1 MNNGRLVIVD
11 GVRTPFSKMGT
22 TLAGLG
28 ADELGRITISSLLAR
43 TGLDPGMVDEVILG
57 CVGQPAD
64 VANVTR
70 VIALRAGIPEHVP
83 AITVH
88 RNCASGFES
97 VTVAHQKMCA
107 GKGEI
112 FIVGGTE
119 SMSQY
124 PLIYNNQAVKK
135 YARLAK
141 AKTLMQKLSVA
152 SSFRPSDFAPKIALL
167 LGLKDP
173 YSGMG
178 MGHIAELMAREANIS
193 REEQD
198 QFALDSHLKTIAA
211 FDKLA
216 DEIVPVYVPPKFETV
231 MVQDNGPREN
241 QTREALA
248 KLRPVFEKPTGTVTA
263 GNSSQVTDG
272 AVALLVMSE
281 AKAEELGMEPLG
293 VLTGYSYAACDP
305 ARMGLGP
312 VYAIARA
319 EKEVG
324 LGIDD
329 ADLIEINEAFAAQV
343 LACLARAKDPEWT
356 RQELQRDNPV
366 GEIDTEKLNVNGG
379 AIAIGH
385 PVAAS
390 GSRLVLSGLKEL
402 QRRNAKRALLTACV
416 GGGQGAAI
424 WVERP

>member
-1 MNNGRLVIVD
+1 MNTGKLVIVD

-22 TLAGLG
+22 TLARLG
-28 ADELGRITISSLLAR
+28 ADELGRIAVSNLLTK
-43 TGLDPGMVDEVILG
+43 TGFDPNLIDEVILG

-97 VTVAHQKMCA
+97 VTVAHQKMSA
-107 GKGEI
+107 GKGEV

-124 PLIYNNQAVKK
+124 PLLFNAGAVEKF
-135 YARLAK
+135 ARLNK
-141 AKTLMQKLSVA
+141 ARTTMQKLSVMA
-152 SSFRPSDFAPKIALL
+152 SFRPADLAPRIALL

-173 YSGMG
+173 YCNMG
-178 MGHIAELMAREANIS
+178 MGQIAELIGREAGFS

-198 QFALDSHLKTIAA
+198 QYALDSHLKTIAA
-211 FDKLA
+211 REKLA
-216 DEIVPVYVPPKFETV
+216 EEICPVFIPPKLQKTMTE
-231 MVQDNGPREN
+231 DNGPREG
-241 QTREALA
+241 QSMQALA
-248 KLRPVFEKPTGTVTA
+248 KLKPVFEKHTGTVTP
-263 GNSSQVTDG
+263 GNASQVTDG

-281 AKAEELGMEPLG
+281 RKAEELGLEPLG

-312 VYAIARA
+312 VYAMARA
-319 EKEVG
+319 EDEVG
-324 LGIDD
+324 LGVND

-343 LACLARAKDPEWT
+343 LACLARSKDPEWT
-356 RQELQRDNPV
+356 KAELKRDNPV
-366 GEIDTEKLNVNGG
+366 GEINTDILNVNGG

-390 GSRLVLSGLKEL
+390 GSRLVLSSLMEL
-402 QRRNAKRALLTACV
+402 HRRNQKRALVTACV
-416 GGGQGAAI
+416 GGGQGAAL
-424 WVERP
+424 WLERA